1 MSKIIIR
8 TLMFSLLTS
17 LMSISTN
24 IFATPVKAAFVYV
37 TPIGDHGWTY
47 AHHNGVMHLKKVL
60 GDDVIITEVEN
71 VPEDSDSE
79 RVITSLARKNDIVFT
94 TSFGYMNPTANVAKR
109 YPNVKFEH
117 ATGYMPSKNVAN
129 YQAKFYEGRHVLG
142 RIAGGMTKNNI
153 IGWVASFPIPEV
165 IRDINSAF
173 LAAKSV
179 NPNVEMKII
188 WVYTWFDPGKES
200 NAANA
205 LIAQGADVLFQHTA
219 STAVMTTAEDKGVFA
234 FGQASDMRKWG
245 PNAQL
250 TGIINDWGPYYVERV
265 KAVRDGAWTS
275 ADSFEGIKQ
284 GMVKFAPMNQKI
296 PTDIKN
302 DAMKAII
309 DFAMEKVDPFTGP
322 INKQDGT
329 PWLGEGEIAPIADLM
344 GMQFYVEGIESQ
356 FPN

>member
-109 YPNVKFEH
+109 FPNVKFEH

-329 PWLGEGEIAPIADLM
+329 PWLEAGEIAPIADLM

>member
-1 MSKIIIR
+1 
-8 TLMFSLLTS
+8 
-17 LMSISTN
+17 
-24 IFATPVKAAFVYV
+24 
-37 TPIGDHGWTY
+37 
-47 AHHNGVMHLKKVL
+47 
-60 GDDVIITEVEN
+60 
-71 VPEDSDSE
+71 
-79 RVITSLARKNDIVFT
+79 
-94 TSFGYMNPTANVAKR
+94 
-109 YPNVKFEH
+109 
-117 ATGYMPSKNVAN
+117 
-129 YQAKFYEGRHVLG
+129 
-142 RIAGGMTKNNI
+142 MTKNNI

-265 KAVRDGAWTS
+265 KAVRDGTWTS

-329 PWLGEGEIAPIADLM
+329 PWLGAGETAPIADLM